1 MVKNVFCMVLTDL
14 WPSKW
19 SLFLMFYLY
28 FQRLYII
35 CLLVGWIYIFV
46 HILSRILIWSLKL
59 SISLPSYFLLIMFD
73 VPVFWE
79 SCAKI
84 SLMIVDLLFQ
94 LFLSVFA
101 LFFFLSYAVR
111 QIILYQNFHELLHLL
126 LDQVSPY

>member
-1 MVKNVFCMVLTDL
+1 MFCMVLTDL

>member
-1 MVKNVFCMVLTDL
+1 
-14 WPSKW
+14 
-19 SLFLMFYLY
+19 
-28 FQRLYII
+28 
-35 CLLVGWIYIFV
+35 
-46 HILSRILIWSLKL
+46 
-59 SISLPSYFLLIMFD
+59 MFD

>member
-73 VPVFWE
+73 LPVFWE